1 MSILQERVLAAVSP
15 NSPVP
20 LLQAR
25 GADGCLLITT
35 SPVRKLPMG
44 SHSVLSIPPGFMKY
58 GWSSDPQQYSAPL
71 PQTPQRGISTPSA
84 RAHAARLAFSGA
96 LEQEA
101 AEEAQDSQTSVQTS
115 SPSFAGKTLALILQP
130 SSRMP

>member
-1 MSILQERVLAAVSP
+1 MLALQERVLAAVSP
-15 NSPVP
+15 HSQVP

-35 SPVRKLPMG
+35 APAHLLPEG
-44 SHSVLSIPPGFMKY
+44 SHSVLAIPPGFMKY

-71 PQTPQRGISTPSA
+71 PVTPQRGASTPSA

-96 LEQEA
+96 FD
-101 AEEAQDSQTSVQTS
+101 EEATEEPQDSQASVQTS
-115 SPSFAGKTLALILQP
+115 GPSFAGKP
-130 SSRMP
+130 